1 MKTAICCIAKMENHY
16 IREWVEW
23 YKNIGVDN
31 IILYDNN
38 DIDGERFDDVISDYI
53 DDGFIVVKNYRGRTQ
68 CQMES
73 YQSCYDEYCN
83 VYDWIGFFDSD
94 EYLEIEKF
102 NNVVDF
108 LSQPMFDDAN
118 AIRLCWKNFDDNDL
132 LDVVDEDYSINRFTR
147 TVDKQNICNRTTK
160 VIIRGGQK
168 NFKFYFGPGGTHGLY
183 INCKTKD
190 CLGRSNDNNTFVL
203 PDVVWTNAWVRHY
216 RFKTIGEFCRQKMK
230 RLYLQEYDL
239 ETSKRMLQK
248 KDFFEYNKWTKEKE
262 DLYNEI
268 MEQQENIKKQKEYEP
283 ITTTRFEADF
293 KLPENDK
300 QKLVCTILNY
310 KYDDNALRLYNALK
324 NRFVTYLI
332 DTNYLDN
339 SGNCPFDKNDEH
351 IVLCNNVYFGGSYI
365 KAYEILK
372 KENGDCLVAITA
384 DVEFD
389 DDNLNNLIKLLPEIA
404 ENEAIGVWEPSAKQ
418 GSMCNGST
426 QLILTNIHQ
435 YNHGTNSMR
444 EVICGE
450 GWFEFVRKNVC
461 DMVLPYI
468 NNIDNKHGWGI
479 NDAFNRAARKLGLK
493 VVIDDRVI
501 AYHPAGT
508 SYSNQEAAA
517 EYEHFK
523 ARFQDLGL
531 DEPQPKTPNE
541 ITTLICCIGKN
552 ENRYV
557 RNYVEWY
564 KNLGVTHI
572 CIYDNNDIDGER
584 FEDVIGDYVN
594 DGYVEIIDYRGLKV
608 CQFQA
613 YTECYHN
620 NKNDYDWILFIDCG
634 DEYLKLNRCN
644 TIGEYLSM
652 PQFINYDLIHVNLM
666 TIGDNDSIEVNDRPL
681 WERFPNPIPFDT
693 NIAYNFPENCHVSS
707 IVRGGLEDIKW
718 EGNGYSHT
726 PSPNNL
732 RCCNNV
738 GFTCDGNS
746 PFANVDYQLAEFR
759 HYTTKTAKE
768 YCEKMRRGFP
778 DQMWDGG
785 RVQNLIET
793 RFFRANKVTKEKIDI
808 FKKELGIDMSYLL
821 PHEYE
826 GQKSDDVKIYSLCY
840 TKKDFQ
846 FLEDSVITPL
856 QVGAANGTEVCAL
869 KDNIGDNISDKNYL
883 YIENTGTYWIWK
895 NVKGCKYKGQMQY
908 RRPLSG
914 VTEEMDF
921 DKIFDEYDVI
931 TCEPF
936 YHPDHKEPT
945 ETEKMVIPADTV
957 EQGYAFSN
965 CLDDLLICEMG
976 VKMLYPDYAEDWDK
990 YIKNGSNLYYSNGF
1004 IMKASDYDKYCEFL
1018 FKNLEMYLKFTN
1030 INSEQT
1036 LLEHVKYNLEVGK
1049 YPRYQNTQQIPEQ
1062 AVKWQM
1068 SILGFLSERLWTLWL
1083 QHNFKQDRIY
1093 KTPYIK
1099 MEENMYT

>member
-1 MKTAICCIAKMENHY
+1 MDKKCIIVVPIHKEHLNKDDKMSLKQLTDVLGSHDICFMYPNSFNENVFDFFYTENTSTWQIDDFWFSDRMSYCKLCNSLFFYQHFKDIGYEYMLIYQMDCWAFRDELDYWCSLGYDYIGAPFFVHGFQENGKFVGNGGFSLRRIDAMINYINTNGPIPPHFGTDDGYFAMNYNNLLNIPTKELASEFSMEVFPTELFQGTNKIPFGCHAYKKYDWPFWKDKITYDAYSDLKDRVTFCILTYKETENAKVWYRRFKDYFNTY
-16 IREWVEW
+16 IIDTFV
-23 YKNIGVDN
+23 VDN
-31 IILYDNN
+31 NVGNPYESEFPNDNHIIIEHNIYN
-38 DIDGERFDDVISDYI
+38 DGQRQLAYKKTVENGSEWMI
-53 DDGFIVVKNYRGRTQ
+53 
-68 CQMES
+68 
-73 YQSCYDEYCN
+73 
-83 VYDWIGFFDSD
+83 
-94 EYLEIEKF
+94 
-102 NNVVDF
+102 
-108 LSQPMFDDAN
+108 
-118 AIRLCWKNFDDNDL
+118 
-132 LDVVDEDYSINRFTR
+132 
-147 TVDKQNICNRTTK
+147 TVD
-160 VIIRGGQK
+160 
-168 NFKFYFGPGGTHGLY
+168 
-183 INCKTKD
+183 
-190 CLGRSNDNNTFVL
+190 
-203 PDVVWTNAWVRHY
+203 
-216 RFKTIGEFCRQKMK
+216 
-230 RLYLQEYDL
+230 
-239 ETSKRMLQK
+239 
-248 KDFFEYNKWTKEKE
+248 
-262 DLYNEI
+262 
-268 MEQQENIKKQKEYEP
+268 
-283 ITTTRFEADF
+283 
-293 KLPENDK
+293 
-300 QKLVCTILNY
+300 
-310 KYDDNALRLYNALK
+310 
-324 NRFVTYLI
+324 
-332 DTNYLDN
+332 
-339 SGNCPFDKNDEH
+339 
-351 IVLCNNVYFGGSYI
+351 
-365 KAYEILK
+365 
-372 KENGDCLVAITA
+372 A
-384 DVEFD
+384 DVEMRD
-389 DDNLNNLIKLLPEIA
+389 IHSVTKMLVSIEKLVNSKDIGVYEVSAEKGSKCQGNTNLIL
-404 ENEAIGVWEPSAKQ
+404 EN
-418 GSMCNGST
+418 
-426 QLILTNIHQ
+426 LHL
-435 YNHGTNSMR
+435 YNHGTNGFR
-444 EVICGE
+444 QVEEGE
-450 GWFEFVRKNVC
+450 GWFRAVRR
-461 DMVLPYI
+461 DIADRIYPYQ
-468 NNIDNKHGWGI
+468 NLQDNKYGWGGECHYYLT
-479 NDAFNRAARKLGLK
+479 KQLGLK
-493 VVIDDRVI
+493 TVIDDTFSL
-501 AYHPAGT
+501 YHPSGV
-508 SYSNQEAAA
+508 SYNNQEAVK
-517 EYEHFK
+517 ERESFFS
-523 ARFQDLGL
+523 RFPELGIEIPQRKTA
-531 DEPQPKTPNE
+531 DEIKS
-541 ITTLICCIGKN
+541 LVCCIGKN

-564 KNLGVTHI
+564 KNLGVTRI

-594 DGYVEIIDYRGLKV
+594 NGYVEIIDYRGLKV

-620 NKNDYDWILFIDCG
+620 NKNYYDWILFIDCG

-652 PQFINYDLIHVNLM
+652 PQFVNYDLIHVNLM

-693 NIAYNFPENCHVSS
+693 KIAYDFPENCHVSS

-718 EGNGYSHT
+718 EGSGYSHT

-793 RFFRANKVTKEKIDI
+793 RFFRTNKVTKEKIDI
-808 FKKELGIDMSYLL
+808 FKDELGIDMSYLL

-826 GQKSDDVKIYSLCY
+826 GPKSDDVKIYSLCY

-869 KDNIGDNISDKNYL
+869 KDNVGDNISDKNYL

-990 YIKNGSNLYYSNGF
+990 YIKNGPNLYYSNGF
-1004 IMKASDYDKYCEFL
+1004 IMKAGDYDKYCEFL

-1049 YPRYQNTQQIPEQ
+1049 YPRYKNTQQIPEQ

-1083 QHNFKQDRIY
+1083 QHNFKQERIY
-1093 KTPYIK
+1093 KAPYIK